1 MFKNQF
7 TMQIKL
13 KVEKGESIVTYK
25 SVARQQTRLF
35 HKRIYSAAS
44 ESNRLSVEMKTT
56 WIK

>member
-1 MFKNQF
+1 
-7 TMQIKL
+7 MQIKL

-35 HKRIYSAAS
+35 HKRVYSAAS